1 MNLAIDI
8 LVWILLWAITFGTF
22 YFMTKRGV
30 TFNKRY
36 GLLILFF
43 LFFSFLAVYY
53 FKDILVNL
61 KGNFTLL
68 PFLIFAFIYITTIAL
83 YNLSH
88 KRLQRPTLFI
98 ERYPHQ
104 HFIKMDYRYLVSM
117 PFQILFQQIMIWIIV
132 LWLSKQNYSLFEIIT
147 YFILIFGLLHVFAM
161 MPNGKVFGTYY
172 LIASLIGAFIFPI
185 LILKVNYGFVY
196 SYIVH
201 FSFYSISSVLF
212 WLFADKFSERI
223 KPLL

>member
-1 MNLAIDI
+1 MSVIID
-8 LVWILLWAITFGTF
+8 LVVWVLLWIITFGIF

-43 LFFSFLAVYY
+43 LFFSFLAVLY
-53 FKDILVNL
+53 FRDILVNL
-61 KGNFTLL
+61 KGNFTLIPL
-68 PFLIFAFIYITTIAL
+68 LIFALVYMITIAL
-83 YNLSH
+83 YHFSH
-88 KRLQRPTLFI
+88 QRLQRPTSVI

-104 HFIKMDYRYLVSM
+104 HIIKMDYSYLVSM
-117 PFQILFQQIMIWIIV
+117 PFHVLFQQIMVWIMI
-132 LWLSKQNYSLFEIIT
+132 LWLSKQNYSLFEIIF
-147 YFILIFGLLHVFAM
+147 YSMIIFGLLHVFAIV
-161 MPNGKVFGTYY
+161 PNGKIFGTYY

-185 LILKVNYGFVY
+185 LILNFNYGFVY

-212 WLFADKFSERI
+212 WLFANKFLERI
-223 KPLL
+223 KSS

>member
-8 LVWILLWAITFGTF
+8 LVWILLWIITFGTF

-43 LFFSFLAVYY
+43 LFFSFLAIYS
-53 FKDILVNL
+53 FKDILASL
-61 KGNFTLL
+61 KSSFTLA
-68 PFLIFAFIYITTIAL
+68 PFLIFVFIYVITIVL
-83 YNLSH
+83 YHFSH
-88 KRLQRPTLFI
+88 KSLQRPALLI

-104 HFIKMDYRYLVSM
+104 HIIKMDYSYLVSM
-117 PFQILFQQIMIWIIV
+117 PFHVLFQQIMVLIMV
-132 LWLSKQNYSLFEIIT
+132 LWLSKQNYSLFEIIF
-147 YFILIFGLLHVFAM
+147 YFMLIFGLLHVFAM
-161 MPNGKVFGTYY
+161 IPNGRIFGTYY

-223 KPLL
+223 RFF

>member
-1 MNLAIDI
+1 MDLTIDI
-8 LVWILLWAITFGTF
+8 LVWALLWVITFGTF

-43 LFFSFLAVYY
+43 LFFSFLAVLY

-61 KGNFTLL
+61 KGKFTLVPL
-68 PFLIFAFIYITTIAL
+68 LIFVFIYITTIVL
-83 YNLSH
+83 YRFSH
-88 KRLQRPTLFI
+88 QRLQRPTSFI

-104 HFIKMDYRYLVSM
+104 HIIKMDYSYLVSM
-117 PFQILFQQIMIWIIV
+117 PFHVLFQQIMVWIMV
-132 LWLSKQNYSLFEIIT
+132 LWLSKQNYSLFEIIA
-147 YFILIFGLLHVFAM
+147 YSMLIFGLLHVFAII
-161 MPNGKVFGTYY
+161 PNGKTFGTYY

-212 WLFADKFSERI
+212 WLFTDKFSE
-223 KPLL
+223 KNF